1 MRSCLIVLKFAFAL
15 LILALPVMAG
25 AFDYKSWV
33 PLLPAELG
41 GLKKI
46 GKHEGM
52 NMEMNNEKWATLT
65 QTYGDEN
72 TDKEISITIVCGTMA
87 PQMQQFKSIPK
98 MKMETDDQIMTN
110 ISVAGREGFLIFDKN
125 EKSGYL
131 MIPLGNQ
138 MLITLETENA
148 ADQDKLTAI
157 ATELPLDKFKC
168 GEK

>member
-1 MRSCLIVLKFAFAL
+1 
-15 LILALPVMAG
+15 
-25 AFDYKSWV
+25 
-33 PLLPAELG
+33 
-41 GLKKI
+41 
-46 GKHEGM
+46 
-52 NMEMNNEKWATLT
+52 
-65 QTYGDEN
+65 
-72 TDKEISITIVCGTMA
+72 
-87 PQMQQFKSIPK
+87 
-98 MKMETDDQIMTN
+98 
-110 ISVAGREGFLIFDKN
+110 VAGREGFLIFDKN